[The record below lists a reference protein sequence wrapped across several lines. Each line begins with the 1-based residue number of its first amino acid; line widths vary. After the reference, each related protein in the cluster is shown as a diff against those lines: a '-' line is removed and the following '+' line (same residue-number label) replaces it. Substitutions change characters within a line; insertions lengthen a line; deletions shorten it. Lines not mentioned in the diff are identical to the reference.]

1 MKSLTIQNVV
11 LKIVFHERTIA
22 DIETNFSFLEHVE
35 FSRKIYTK
43 IEHYRAKK
51 NVDLFYIRF
60 KKNK

>member
-1 MKSLTIQNVV
+1 MQNVV

-51 NVDLFYIRF
+51 KCGFVLHSI
-60 KKNK
+60 KKK